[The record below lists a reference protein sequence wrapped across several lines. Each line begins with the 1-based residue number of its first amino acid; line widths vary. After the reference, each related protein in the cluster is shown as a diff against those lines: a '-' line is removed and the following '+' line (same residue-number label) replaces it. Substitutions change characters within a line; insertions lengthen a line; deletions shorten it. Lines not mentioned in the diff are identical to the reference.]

1 MALMCI
7 WQMAREEIY
16 VMNIEC
22 VKLYLEHCI
31 KESQCQGN
39 KSMNM
44 YEMENFFDDSNIAY
58 SEIACESMQ

>member
-1 MALMCI
+1 MRQTVFGTLYKGMAMSRQQI
-7 WQMAREEIY
+7 
-16 VMNIEC
+16 
-22 VKLYLEHCI
+22 
-31 KESQCQGN
+31 